1 MKDALTIN
9 TRNKRMVYGDT
20 FSYPH
25 KMDYIRI
32 TENLSCRNDS
42 KYRENGLAGSP
53 AMWWVAAGIVIL
65 SAMFLLCLAIG

>member
-42 KYRENGLAGSP
+42 RNRENGMSGTP
-53 AMWWVAAGIVIL
+53 AMWWVAMAIVVL
-65 SAMFLLCLAIG
+65 SALFILCLAIS

>member
-32 TENLSCRNDS
+32 TENLSNRNDI
-42 KYRENGLAGSP
+42 RNRDNGIAGGP
-53 AMWWVAAGIVIL
+53 AMWWVAAAIVVI
-65 SAMFLLCLAIG
+65 SALFILCLAIS